1 MGGDGI
7 RRGLS
12 SKTTLAFRPPY
23 DWEGLLGFLEAR
35 RIEGVESVVD
45 RSYRRT
51 VAAGPLR
58 GWIAVSPVSGK
69 KALRLQF
76 SRTLAPA
83 RSALLESVRNLFD
96 LHARPDLIATQLMKH
111 RALRESVRL
120 NRGLRVPGAFDGFE
134 LAVRAILGQQVTVK
148 AATTLS
154 CRFAA
159 QFGEQISTPFP
170 ELTRLSPTPQT
181 VAEAT
186 VDSIARLGIISS
198 RAKSII
204 AIAQECSSGR
214 LQLEPGADP
223 QVTIAQLCELPGIG
237 PWTAHYIAMRALRW
251 ADAFPK
257 EDIAMLNRLG
267 GLTPKEAEAL
277 SQAWRPW
284 RSYAV
289 LHLWNQAP
297 RKIL

>member
-1 MGGDGI
+1 
-7 RRGLS
+7 L
-12 SKTTLAFRPPY
+12 RPPY
-23 DWEGLLGFLEAR
+23 DWHGLLAFLDAR
-35 RIEGVESVVD
+35 RMDGVEWIAD
-45 RSYRRT
+45 RTYRRT
-51 VAAGPLR
+51 VGIGALR

-69 KALRLQF
+69 RALSLEF

-83 RSALLESVRNLFD
+83 RAALLESVRNLFD
-96 LHARPDLIATQLMKH
+96 LHARPDVIATQLMRH

-159 QFGEQISTPFP
+159 QFGEKISTPFA
-170 ELTRLSPTPQT
+170 ELTRLSPTAQV
-181 VAEAT
+181 VATAT

-198 RAKSII
+198 RARSII

-214 LQLEPGADP
+214 LHLEPGVDP
-223 QVTIAQLCELPGIG
+223 QLAIAQLCELPGVG
-237 PWTAHYIAMRALRW
+237 PWTAHNIAMRALRW
-251 ADAFPK
+251 PDAFPK
-257 EDIAMLNRLG
+257 EDIALLNRLG

>member
-1 MGGDGI
+1 MKQ
-7 RRGLS
+7 RMLS

-23 DWEGLLGFLEAR
+23 DWDGLLGFLDAR
-35 RIEGVESVVD
+35 RIEGVESIAD
-45 RSYRRT
+45 RTYRRT
-51 VAAGPLR
+51 VAIGEHH
-58 GWIAVSPVSGK
+58 GWIAVSRISGK
-69 KALRLQF
+69 CALGLQF
-76 SRTLAPA
+76 SRTLAPV
-83 RSALLESVRNLFD
+83 RPALLERVRNLFD
-96 LHARPDLIATQLMKH
+96 LRARPDLIAAQLMKH
-111 RALRESVRL
+111 KALRESLRL
-120 NRGLRVPGAFDGFE
+120 NQGLRVPGAFDGFE

-159 QFGEQISTPFP
+159 QFGEKISTPFP
-170 ELTRLSPTPQT
+170 ELARLAPAPQT
-181 VAEAT
+181 LATAT

-198 RAKSII
+198 RARSII
-204 AIAQECSSGR
+204 ALAQECSSGR
-214 LQLEPGADP
+214 LQLEAGVDP
-223 QVTIAQLCELPGIG
+223 QVTITQLCELPGIG

-251 ADAFPK
+251 PDAFPK
-257 EDIAMLNRLG
+257 EDIALLNRLG

-289 LHLWNQAP
+289 LHVWNQAP